1 MNSLYNHALKQSHA
15 LHKDLDKFASGQDL
29 SAGLQGQISASFTSL
44 QQWID
49 DYDNLAKR
57 EMVAVK
63 KETAVTRVAKFRQEL
78 QEMRTRFESTKKIQE
93 NLRLEQNRDSLLA
106 RRPNKGGG
114 HYTEAPEH
122 PYQPMSRSA
131 FAQREQAFGDQT
143 DSQLDDFITQAQTL
157 LENLTEQ
164 HGILKKAQRKILDTA
179 NTLGLSQ
186 NVIRYIERRTTQDK
200 WIFFGGLIITVF
212 ILWAIVHYLV

>member
-15 LHKDLDKFASGQDL
+15 LQRDLDKFASGQDL
-29 SAGLQGQISASFTSL
+29 SAGLQGQIAASFSSL
-44 QQWID
+44 QRSID

-63 KETAVTRVAKFRQEL
+63 KETAITRVSKFRQEL

-93 NLRLEQNRDSLLA
+93 NLRLEQNRESLLA
-106 RRPNKGGG
+106 RRPNKGG
-114 HYTEAPEH
+114 HYAEAPEH
-122 PYQPMSRSA
+122 PYQPMTRSA
-131 FAQREQAFGDQT
+131 FAQREQAFGDHT
-143 DSQLDDFITQAQTL
+143 ESQLDDFITQAQTL
-157 LENLTEQ
+157 LENLTDQ
-164 HGILKKAQRKILDTA
+164 HGILKKAQRKLLDTA
-179 NTLGLSQ
+179 NILGLSQ

>member
-15 LHKDLDKFASGQDL
+15 LQRDLDKFASGQDL
-29 SAGLQGQISASFTSL
+29 SAGLQGQISASISSL
-44 QQWID
+44 SRSID

-63 KETAVTRVAKFRQEL
+63 KETAITRVSKFRQEL
-78 QEMRTRFESTKKIQE
+78 QDMRTRFESTKKIQE

-106 RRPNKGGG
+106 RRPNKG

-122 PYQPMSRSA
+122 PYQPMTRSA
-131 FAQREQAFGDQT
+131 FAQREQAFGDHT
-143 DSQLDDFITQAQTL
+143 DSQLDDFITQAQNL
-157 LENLTEQ
+157 LENLADQ
-164 HGILKKAQRKILDTA
+164 HGVLKKAQRKLLDTA

-200 WIFFGGLIITVF
+200 WIFFGGLVVTVF